1 MSSFVKVQTEI
12 TDQELLVQALT
23 IMGYANVESHPE
35 ALELVNAWG
44 TGHGV
49 STAEVIVR
57 AKDAKAKHEGGY
69 NRSDFGFKRGPT
81 GKFALEANDM
91 DRRSYDSK
99 WLAEVNAS
107 VGLPRSPAWRAGNT
121 AAPHPRFATSRRRP
135 AANGWSRSPSRANV
149 SIPEGQHH
157 HQRARTPDRSPAEA
171 GLPPAGS

>member
-23 IMGYANVESHPE
+23 VMGYGNVESYPE
-35 ALELVNAWG
+35 AQELVNAWG
-44 TGHGV
+44 AGHGV

-57 AKDAKAKHEGGY
+57 AKDAKVKHEGGY

-99 WLAEVNAS
+99 WLAEVNAN
-107 VGLPRSPAWRAGNT
+107 VGIAKVTRMARRQYGC
-121 AAPHPRFATSRRRP
+121 ATPQIRD
-135 AANGWSRSPSRANV
+135 
-149 SIPEGQHH
+149 IE
-157 HQRARTPDRSPAEA
+157 T
-171 GLPPAGS
+171 PAGRKRVVTFTIPG